1 MFKKR
6 VFYML
11 PLEKEFTS
19 IQVWYASNVVD
30 NYLLIEEVI
39 PLFPLEI
46 EYFR

>member
-1 MFKKR
+1 MFEKR

-19 IQVWYASNVVD
+19 IHVWYTSNVVD

-46 EYFR
+46 DYFR